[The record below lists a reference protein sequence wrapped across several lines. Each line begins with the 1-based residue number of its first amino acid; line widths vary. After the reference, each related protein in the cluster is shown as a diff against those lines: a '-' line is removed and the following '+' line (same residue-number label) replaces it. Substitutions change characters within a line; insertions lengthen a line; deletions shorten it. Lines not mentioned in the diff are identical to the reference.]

1 MKGRLERDEQK
12 GRLEGKIC
20 QSQISLRM
28 EPDGDGDAEG
38 GGSSGFKKLYSGN
51 DCRGLSEAFADRC
64 EFQERIS

>member
-51 DCRGLSEAFADRC
+51 DWPVV
-64 EFQERIS
+64 FQSNFLKYGSIL